1 MVDIRIYGRYIREK
15 DSTAGTIGK
24 KKNAM
29 PNKSLAFLLAFPV
42 LFQPLD
48 LMDLGMFPTALHLY
62 SNTLKV

>member
-1 MVDIRIYGRYIREK
+1 MADILGRK
-15 DSTAGTIGK
+15 TVQLVPLA
-24 KKNAM
+24 KKNAT